1 MKQERLQRNI
11 VVTGGACGIGRAILE
26 RFVAGNDHVIAAD
39 ILPQPIDL
47 LKENLV
53 TYYNADLSA
62 LLEVERFAE
71 EVASGF
77 ECVDVLVNNAA
88 TGFQYASLF

>member
-1 MKQERLQRNI
+1 MKQDRVQRNI
-11 VVTGGACGIGRAILE
+11 VVTGGARGIGRAILE
-26 RFVAGNDHVIAAD
+26 RFVAGNDHVIVAD
-39 ILPQPIDL
+39 ILPQPTDL
-47 LKENLV
+47 LEENLV